1 MLDREVFAA
10 GCAFFQS
17 AVSLPGSPSHVRDM
31 RVERVA
37 RLSNAHSAGVE
48 T

>member
-1 MLDREVFAA
+1 MLDREVSAV
-10 GCAFFQS
+10 GRAFFQS
-17 AVSLPGSPSHVRDM
+17 AVSLPGSPSYLWNM

-37 RLSNAHSAGVE
+37 RFSNPHSAGVE